1 MLQSFTMRRDREAQD
16 SLGIQSAISRAADTG
31 VTYKIKHESKEG
43 AKERII
49 HRNMLLNFDELF
61 YK

>member
-1 MLQSFTMRRDREAQD
+1 MRRDREAQE